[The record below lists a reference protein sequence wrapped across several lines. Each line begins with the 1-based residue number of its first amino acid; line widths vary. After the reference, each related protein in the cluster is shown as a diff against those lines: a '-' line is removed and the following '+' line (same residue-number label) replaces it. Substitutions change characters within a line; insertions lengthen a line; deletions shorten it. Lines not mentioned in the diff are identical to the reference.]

1 MHPKGDS
8 DGWDRGGF
16 LALREA
22 GLRSVPFPG
31 QLCGN
36 VSYSILERP
45 VSAQQTRTPV
55 LMLSLTYQMALKSH
69 SFRFSYPDKVA
80 EG

>member
-1 MHPKGDS
+1 MHPKGNS

-31 QLCGN
+31 QPRN
-36 VSYSILERP
+36 VSYSILERS

-69 SFRFSYPDKVA
+69 SFRFSYPDKDA